1 MAQCTQSF
9 TLIPGFSCPH
19 SRHPWNLPHTA
30 FPTLIKVRTALLTAT
45 LESLSLSHLCPLGY
59 FYIRNFLSLYYN
71 MADIDVEEV
80 LPLLTLSEKC
90 ALTAGKL
97 AQGLLLSMLTSFQAP
112 TSGILRLFLD

>member
-1 MAQCTQSF
+1 
-9 TLIPGFSCPH
+9 
-19 SRHPWNLPHTA
+19 
-30 FPTLIKVRTALLTAT
+30 
-45 LESLSLSHLCPLGY
+45 
-59 FYIRNFLSLYYN
+59 

-97 AQGLLLSMLTSFQAP
+97 AQGLLLSMVTSFQAP